1 MSEATSNTATGGTR
15 FQFRPGKPILSQ
27 NDADN
32 GVTENAL
39 LMGIDLGTSRSSI
52 VSMNGIRKTVESYVG
67 YAKDP
72 VSRKFLK
79 TDIVYGKSA
88 LDNRLSVD
96 LYRPLEKGVIK
107 GTYEGSNVSQQE
119 LEKNLHAAQLLVQHL
134 VNQIDPGRDDLLFGV
149 VGVPSN
155 ASKKNKQA
163 IIDACKET
171 LDAVMIVSEPFTVA
185 YGMERMSDILVID
198 IGAGT
203 SDLCRMHGTVPT
215 EEDEI
220 SLTIAGD
227 AVDQKLHDLI
237 KERYPKASI
246 TVNMCKQVKEKYGY
260 VSDTKDRIM
269 VDLPVD
275 GKPTPHDLTQEVK
288 QACEILVQPLV
299 ESIHKLVS
307 SFNPEFQD
315 RLRNN
320 VLLAGGGGLMRGLN
334 KRVED
339 AMQAIGG
346 GKVTVVDEPLYA
358 GANGAL
364 QLAMD
369 MPAEYWQQLR

>member
-1 MSEATSNTATGGTR
+1 MSEATSAQGGR
-15 FQFRPGKPILSQ
+15 LKFQPGKPIVAQSDQ
-27 NDADN
+27 DN
-32 GVTENAL
+32 GIVENAL
-39 LMGIDLGTSRSSI
+39 LMGIDLGTSRSS
-52 VSMNGIRKTVESYVG
+52 VVAMNGVRKTVESYVG
-67 YAKDP
+67 YARDP

-79 TDIVYGKSA
+79 TDVVYGKAA

-107 GTYEGSNVSQQE
+107 GTLDNSSGTQAEHD
-119 LEKNLHAAQLLVQHL
+119 KNLKAAQALVKHL
-134 VNQIDPGRDDLLFGV
+134 VDLVNPGRDDLLFAV

-155 ASKKNKQA
+155 ASKKNKQG
-163 IIDACKET
+163 ILDACKEVM
-171 LDAVMIVSEPFTVA
+171 DAVMIVSEPFTVA

-203 SDLCRMHGTVPT
+203 TDLCRMHGTVPV

-220 SLTIAGD
+220 SLQIAGD

-237 KERYPKASI
+237 RERYPKASI
-246 TVNMCKQVKEKYGY
+246 TVNMCKQIKEQYGY
-260 VSDTKDRIM
+260 VSDTKDKIM
-269 VDLPVD
+269 VDLPVE

-288 QACEILVQPLV
+288 QACEILVQPIV
-299 ESIHKLVS
+299 ESIHKLIAT
-307 SFNPEFQD
+307 FNPEFQD

-334 KRVED
+334 KRIED
-339 AMQAIGG
+339 AMQQIGG

>member
-1 MSEATSNTATGGTR
+1 MSEASSTQGGR
-15 FQFRPGKPILSQ
+15 LKFQPGRPIAAQ
-27 NDADN
+27 NDQDN
-32 GVTENAL
+32 GMTDNAL
-39 LMGIDLGTSRSSI
+39 LMGIDLGTSRSSV
-52 VSMNGIRKTVESYVG
+52 VSMNGVRKTVESYVG
-67 YAKDP
+67 YARDP

-79 TDIVYGKSA
+79 TDVVYGKAA

-107 GTYEGSNVSQQE
+107 GTRDDAGGTKEE
-119 LEKNLHAAQLLVQHL
+119 HDKNLKAAQALVKHL
-134 VNQIDPGRDDLLFGV
+134 VDLVNPGRDDLLFSV

-155 ASKKNKQA
+155 ASKKNKQG
-163 IIDACKET
+163 IIDACKEV

-203 SDLCRMHGTVPT
+203 TDLCRMHGTVPA

-237 KERYPKASI
+237 RERFPKASI
-246 TVNMCKQVKEKYGY
+246 TVNMCKQIKEQYGY

-288 QACEILVQPLV
+288 QACEILVQPIV
-299 ESIHKLVS
+299 ESIHKLVAT
-307 SFNPEFQD
+307 FNPEFQQ
-315 RLRNN
+315 RLRDN

-334 KRVED
+334 KRIED
-339 AMQAIGG
+339 AMQQIGG

-369 MPAEYWQQLR
+369 MPSEYWQQLR

>member
-1 MSEATSNTATGGTR
+1 MSEATSQGGR
-15 FQFRPGKPILSQ
+15 LKFQPGKPIVAR
-27 NDADN
+27 NDQDN
-32 GVTENAL
+32 GMTENAL
-39 LMGIDLGTSRSSI
+39 LMGIDLGTSRSS
-52 VSMNGIRKTVESYVG
+52 VVAMNGVRKTVESYVG
-67 YAKDP
+67 FARDP

-79 TDIVYGKSA
+79 TDIVYGKAA

-107 GTYEGSNVSQQE
+107 GTLDNAGGTPDEHD
-119 LEKNLHAAQLLVQHL
+119 KNLKAAQLLVKHL
-134 VNQIDPGRDDLLFGV
+134 VDLVNPGRDDLLFAV

-203 SDLCRMHGTVPT
+203 SDLCRMHGTIPK

-220 SLTIAGD
+220 SLQIAGD

-237 KERYPKASI
+237 RERYPKASI
-246 TVNMCKQVKEKYGY
+246 TVNMCKQIKEQYGY

-288 QACEILVQPLV
+288 QACEILVQPIV
-299 ESIHKLVS
+299 ESIHKLIAT
-307 SFNPEFQD
+307 FNPEFQD

-334 KRVED
+334 MRIEE
-339 AMQAIGG
+339 AMKQIGG

-369 MPAEYWQQLR
+369 MPGEYWQQLR

>member
-1 MSEATSNTATGGTR
+1 MSETSSAAGGR
-15 FQFRPGKPILSQ
+15 LKFQPGKPIIAQ
-27 NDADN
+27 NDQDN
-32 GVTENAL
+32 GLTENAL

-52 VSMNGIRKTVESYVG
+52 VSMNGVRKTVESYVG
-67 YAKDP
+67 YARDP

-79 TDIVYGKSA
+79 TDVVYGKAA

-107 GTYEGSNVSQQE
+107 GTLDNSGGTQAEHD
-119 LEKNLHAAQLLVQHL
+119 KNLRAAQDLVKHL
-134 VNQIDPGRDDLLFGV
+134 VDLVNPGRDDLLFAV

-155 ASKKNKQA
+155 ASKKNKQG
-163 IIDACKET
+163 ILDACKEVM
-171 LDAVMIVSEPFTVA
+171 DAVMIVSEPFTVA
-185 YGMERMSDILVID
+185 YGMERMSDVLVID

-203 SDLCRMHGTVPT
+203 TDLCRMHGTVPG

-220 SLTIAGD
+220 SLQLAGD

-237 KERYPKASI
+237 RERYPKASI
-246 TVNMCKQVKEKYGY
+246 TVNMCKQIKEQYGY
-260 VSDTKDRIM
+260 VSDTKDKIM

-288 QACEILVQPLV
+288 LACEILVQPIV
-299 ESIHKLVS
+299 DSIHKLIAT
-307 SFNPEFQD
+307 FNPEFQD

-339 AMQAIGG
+339 AMQQLGG

>member
-1 MSEATSNTATGGTR
+1 MSEATTGGTTR

-27 NDADN
+27 NDQDT
-32 GVTENAL
+32 GMVENAL

-52 VSMNGIRKTVESYVG
+52 VSMNGVRKTVESYVG
-67 YAKDP
+67 FAKDA
-72 VSRKFLK
+72 VARKFLK
-79 TDIVYGKSA
+79 TDIVYGKAA

-107 GTYEGSNVSQQE
+107 GTRDDSSISKEE
-119 LEKNLHAAQLLVQHL
+119 HDKNLHAAQLLVRHL
-134 VNQIDPGRDDLLFGV
+134 VDLVDPGRDDLLFGV

-163 IIDACKET
+163 IIEACKET

-237 KERYPKASI
+237 RERYPKAAI
-246 TVNMCKQVKEKYGY
+246 TVNMCKQIKEKYGY
-260 VSDTKDRIM
+260 VSDTKDKIM

-288 QACEILVQPLV
+288 QACETLVQPLV
-299 ESIHKLVS
+299 ESVHKLVS

-334 KRVED
+334 KRLED

-364 QLAMD
+364 QLALD
-369 MPAEYWQQLR
+369 MPSEYWQQLR